1 MLTLN
6 ERERRAYM
14 AGHPE
19 LADLFDQLAQAQA
32 RADALGD
39 LLADAVL
46 TMENIR
52 DGYPDFAPSDAEKW
66 LRDHHDAIYKLLE

>member
-14 AGHPE
+14 AGYPE
-19 LADLFDQLAQAQA
+19 LAHVFHELAQAQA
-32 RADALGD
+32 RAGALGD

-52 DGYPDFAPSDAEKW
+52 DG
-66 LRDHHDAIYKLLE
+66 

>member
-1 MLTLN
+1 MLTLK

-14 AGHPE
+14 SGHPE

-52 DGYPDFAPSDAEKW
+52 DGYPVFGSNEAAKW
-66 LRDHHDAIYKLLE
+66 LHINHADIYRLLE

>member
-1 MLTLN
+1 MLTLK

-14 AGHPE
+14 SGHPE

-32 RADALGD
+32 RADGLGD

-52 DGYPDFAPSDAEKW
+52 DGYPEFAPSDAEKW
-66 LRDHHDAIYKLLE
+66 LTTHHDAIYRLLE

>member
-14 AGHPE
+14 AGYPE
-19 LADLFDQLAQAQA
+19 LTHVFHELAQAQA

-52 DGYPDFAPSDAEKW
+52 DGYPEFAPSDAEKW
-66 LRDHHDAIYKLLE
+66 LTTHHAAIYRLLE